1 MHYSKKVHVCLLS
14 AFNYMLTLSLLSTAQ
29 NQRGLNWTG
38 TLLLVYFWN
47 FCINTITANH
57 LAIWCELQPRSL
69 VFPCFLWLSFTFF
82 FLVECI
88 RLAQFSFLLRRRL
101 YTSQN
106 RHICTLWKTI
116 LVFCS
121 ANWRHKKS
129 KPISEFENNYGNKPA
144 LIYMPCRA
152 WYVITWRSSLN

>member
-1 MHYSKKVHVCLLS
+1 MNLVVLMNPWLPGRKTHTFKCTTQKNVHVCLLS

-47 FCINTITANH
+47 FCINTMTANH
-57 LAIWCELQPRSL
+57 LAIWCELQPRSF
-69 VFPCFLWLSFTFF
+69 VFPCFLWFSFTFF
-82 FLVECI
+82 FLIACI
-88 RLAQFSFLLRRRL
+88 CLAQFSFLLRRRL

-116 LVFCS
+116 LLFCS
-121 ANWRHKKS
+121 VNWRHKKS
-129 KPISEFENNYGNKPA
+129 KPKYRIWEQ
-144 LIYMPCRA
+144 L
-152 WYVITWRSSLN
+152 W